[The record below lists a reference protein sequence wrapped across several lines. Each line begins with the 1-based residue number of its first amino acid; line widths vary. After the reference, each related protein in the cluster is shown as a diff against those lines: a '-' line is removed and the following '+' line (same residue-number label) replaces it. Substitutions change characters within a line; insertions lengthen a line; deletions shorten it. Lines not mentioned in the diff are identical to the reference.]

1 MTEEI
6 YIDGSL
12 MDADAGRTNVQLLFQ
27 SPILT
32 DFQSITSNRTSSVT
46 LPLTQHNLAAIG
58 YLGTQADSVYPYR
71 KHSVVYK
78 RDGVQ
83 LLSGIATLL
92 SVGSSTL
99 SFCFTWGN
107 VQALET
113 LFATSLRELGGANEE
128 YSVYPPNNALNPS
141 HVIEVNYG
149 GGRKGVGVK
158 VADVLTRIES
168 KCGVTGLAG
177 LADANEDGS
186 LEYALA
192 LTTRNGDT
200 HTRALQGV
208 SLGYPMGLSNWEA
221 STGNWFTALKQL
233 GGSDPHGW
241 MNSNG
246 IVDTSGAEKVRIH
259 MEGSFAFMIMTSTPY
274 TPIGLRLLYN
284 TGDGWYIAHS
294 TMLQEATPISSNTYE
309 VDIDYDETFD
319 ASGWEACCLCVM
331 YDSVQ
336 AGVNVITSSLMSV
349 NDIILDPD
357 KEDDVMYNI
366 GTLNTYP
373 VYRNLPDM
381 TCGQFV
387 KNLLWLH
394 GAFAYSKDGRE
405 LQIVTFNDIMERKAQ
420 AVDWTD
426 KFNGRPTER
435 QYRLEGTA
443 QRNLFRYAEAD
454 YYDNTQYQGEL
465 ETEDETIAE
474 ETEYCKS
481 DFAIAPGNLIP
492 AWTNND
498 GQWDYTEYPCCIIV
512 TPGIRKG
519 KYYTLQDWR
528 NILIRYYE
536 QYAKIVRRP
545 VVLKGAFILS
555 TYDLYALDL
564 ITPVYLRQTGHYYL
578 IRTITTKGGGLADVE
593 LIQI

>member
-6 YIDGSL
+6 YIDGVL
-12 MDADAGRTNVQLLFQ
+12 MDMDAGKTNVQLLFQ
-27 SPILT
+27 SPLLT
-32 DFQSITSNRTSSVT
+32 DFQKVTSNRTSSVT
-46 LPLTQHNLAAIG
+46 LPLTQHNLEAIG
-58 YLGTQADSVYPYR
+58 YLGTQTESDYPYR

-83 LLSGIATLL
+83 LLAGFATLL
-92 SVGSSTL
+92 SVGASTL
-99 SFCFTWGN
+99 TFCFTWGN
-107 VQALET
+107 VKAMET

-168 KCGVTGLAG
+168 KCGVTGLAE

-186 LEYALA
+186 LKYALA

-200 HTRALQGV
+200 QTRGLQGI
-208 SLGYPMGLSNWEA
+208 SLGYPMGLANWEA
-221 STGNWFTALKQL
+221 STGNWFTTLRQL
-233 GGSDPHGW
+233 GGNDPHGW
-241 MNSNG
+241 MDSNG

-259 MEGSFAFMIMTSTPY
+259 MEGSFAVLITTSTPW

-294 TMLQEATPISSNTYE
+294 IMLQEARAISTNTYAI
-309 VDIDYDETFD
+309 DIEYDETFD
-319 ASGWEACCLCVM
+319 ASRWEACCLCVM

-336 AGVNVITSSLMSV
+336 AGTATIAHSLMGA

-366 GTLNTYP
+366 GMLNTYP

-394 GAFAYSKDGRE
+394 GAFAYSRDGRE

-426 KFNGRPTER
+426 KLNGRPTER
-435 QYRLEGTA
+435 QYRLDGTA

-454 YYDNTQYQGEL
+454 YYDNTQYQGVL
-465 ETEDETIAE
+465 ETEDETIGE

-481 DFAIAPGNLIP
+481 DFGIAPGNLIP

-498 GQWDYTEYPCCIIV
+498 GQWDYTEYPCAIIV
-512 TPGIRKG
+512 TSGARKG
-519 KYYTLQDWR
+519 KYYTMQDWS
-528 NILIRYYE
+528 NILGSYYE

-545 VVLKGAFILS
+545 VALKGQFVLT

-564 ITPVYLRQTGHYYL
+564 TTPVYLRQTGRYYL
-578 IRTITTKGGGLADVE
+578 IRSLTAKGGGLADVE